1 MRKKLIRCGVTVLCL
16 VGCDDLLERDLDV
29 PASGYLE
36 AHQPGVEYEQLFPRY
51 IELCALSQ
59 FRTVEGRTG
68 GLPGHGVMY
77 LKGACR
83 DEQAPYPKLRLCDAR
98 LGPEEGVGV
107 SVNRWLANVNW
118 IAVPGRDF
126 FFHGDLEPDDRLT
139 RPSFDAA
146 VRKALELEL
155 FRGVELL
162 DPPGEEEKPT
172 LEDFVAANSAGTD
185 FGITFGRTVLCARV
199 PVTESMLEQIVIFL
213 NDVNHQ
219 YQTGN
224 IQYHWSGYSDNCVHL
239 QHNALAAAGVW
250 EPKSVNAI
258 KLRQLFNLA
267 IPANEFLD
275 LAERATEFP
284 LEHFQKV
291 WDDEVARDALLEFG
305 WLPGHHGALLT
316 SMHVHEA
323 NDLYE
328 TAFRLFVL
336 ELPFQLGGA
345 DRAATLFG
353 DARLLDLATNLR
365 WYRSRY
371 QQILAGRPPDEG
383 PSLAGD
389 RERTVRRRY
398 YVYVQA
404 KLQEVEAALARL
416 AGVPSIDPDAPAGG
430 R

>member
-36 AHQPGVEYEQLFPRY
+36 AHQPEIEYEQLFPRY

-139 RPSFDAA
+139 RQSFDAA

-258 KLRQLFNLA
+258 K
-267 IPANEFLD
+267 
-275 LAERATEFP
+275 
-284 LEHFQKV
+284 
-291 WDDEVARDALLEFG
+291 
-305 WLPGHHGALLT
+305 
-316 SMHVHEA
+316 
-323 NDLYE
+323 
-328 TAFRLFVL
+328 
-336 ELPFQLGGA
+336 
-345 DRAATLFG
+345 
-353 DARLLDLATNLR
+353 
-365 WYRSRY
+365 
-371 QQILAGRPPDEG
+371 
-383 PSLAGD
+383 
-389 RERTVRRRY
+389 VR
-398 YVYVQA
+398 
-404 KLQEVEAALARL
+404 
-416 AGVPSIDPDAPAGG
+416 
-430 R
+430 